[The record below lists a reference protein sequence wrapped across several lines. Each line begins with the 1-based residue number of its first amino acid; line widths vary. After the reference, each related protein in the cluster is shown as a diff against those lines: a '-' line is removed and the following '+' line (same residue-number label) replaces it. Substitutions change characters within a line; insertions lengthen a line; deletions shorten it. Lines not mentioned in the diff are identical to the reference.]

1 MSSHDP
7 CNCLVPTSITR
18 EATGDGPLTGL
29 RFVAKDL
36 FAVEGHTSSFGHPT
50 WRDTH
55 APSSITAPAV
65 AALLSAGADLVGMT
79 KMDQLAYSLIGN
91 VGEGD
96 PPRNTTDPD
105 LFCGGSSSG
114 SAAAV
119 AAGMAEVALG
129 TDTAGSIRVP
139 AAVCG
144 VFGLRPTHGVMS
156 STGVLPL
163 APSFDVAGLFANR
176 ASVLRDAFDVLVP
189 DAPRAGDGPINV
201 LLATDLFERV
211 DEETALMGQRLAD
224 RAGDLTSGSVA
235 DIAFDEFTDPDT
247 GKLFARLQSREI
259 WDEIGT
265 WVTAHVGSLADDVQT
280 RLGRCE
286 ELSRDPAERKRADER
301 VRDEYRTRLA
311 EAVPPGAVV
320 VLPVLP
326 AHGPKREWSAEE
338 LVEFRAGC
346 FRLTSPASLAG
357 APQAVINA
365 RDASGRSI
373 GIGLLAAPGEDQ
385 LLLDLLTK
393 LGGMPSA

>member
-1 MSSHDP
+1 MSSDDP
-7 CNCLVPTSITR
+7 CDCLVPTSIER
-18 EATGDGPLTGL
+18 EATGVGALAGL

-55 APSSITAPAV
+55 TPSTITAPAV
-65 AALLSAGADLVGMT
+65 AALLAAGGDLVGMT

-96 PPRNTTDPD
+96 PPRNTIDPD

-119 AAGMAEVALG
+119 AAGMADVALG

-144 VFGLRPTHGVMS
+144 VFGLRPTHGVLS
-156 STGVLPL
+156 SAGVLPL
-163 APSFDVAGLFANR
+163 APSFDAAGLFANR
-176 ASVLRDAFDVLVP
+176 ASVLRQAFGVLAPDASRPSDRPLNVLV
-189 DAPRAGDGPINV
+189 
-201 LLATDLFERV
+201 ATDLFDHV
-211 DEETALMGQRLAD
+211 DEETALIGQRTAD
-224 RAGDLTSGSVA
+224 RAGDLVSGSVA

-247 GKLFARLQSREI
+247 GNLFARLQGREI
-259 WDEIGT
+259 WDEIGS
-265 WVTAHVGSLADDVQT
+265 WVTAHVTSLADDVQT

-286 ELSRDPAERKRADER
+286 ELSRDPADRKLADER
-301 VRDEYRTRLA
+301 VRDEYRTRFA
-311 EAVPPGAVV
+311 ESVPPGTVV

-326 AHGPKREWSAEE
+326 AHGPKREWSAEK
-338 LVEFRAGC
+338 LVEFRTGC

-365 RDASGRSI
+365 RAASGRSI
-373 GIGLLAAPGEDQ
+373 GIGLLAAPGEDH
-385 LLLDLLTK
+385 LLLDLLAK
-393 LGGMPSA
+393 LDD